1 MSKVCIGEKLA
12 ADQHVRNIVANC
24 LDDVKSCWEN
34 HHEPHLAICFDATGK
49 DTGAIDAINRIL
61 ADIKKARC

>member
-1 MSKVCIGEKLA
+1 MKVCIGEKLA

-34 HHEPHLAICFDATGK
+34 HHEPHLSICFGPKGK
-49 DTGAIDAINRIL
+49 DLGGIDAIRIIL
-61 ADIKKARC
+61 DDIKEARC